1 MLSCIWEI
9 ILSLI
14 KIYKMTLNEFNIH
27 RKSRLP
33 SKSKSDES
41 DYSRISL
48 MDNNETIR
56 KKIKKAKTADVL
68 MPETEKEVND
78 LPEVN
83 NLLNIFSG
91 VTNQSKIEL
100 INAYS
105 GKNFSGF
112 KENLSEALVELI
124 SPINSEISKLMDDKN
139 YLDSIIKKGAEK
151 ANDRATKT
159 LTEVYDIVG
168 FIKR

>member
-1 MLSCIWEI
+1 LPEPFIDKNISRIM
-9 ILSLI
+9 SLRNGLE
-14 KIYKMTLNEFNIH
+14 KM
-27 RKSRLP
+27 
-33 SKSKSDES
+33 SKSDES
-41 DYSRISL
+41 DYSRINL
-48 MDNNETIR
+48 MDDNETIR

-68 MPETEKEVND
+68 MPETEKEINS

-91 VTNQSKIEL
+91 VTKETKIEL

-124 SPINSEISKLMDDKN
+124 SPINSEISRLMDDKN
-139 YLDSIIKKGAEK
+139 YLDSIIKKGSEK
-151 ANDRATKT
+151 ANERAIRT
-159 LTEVYDIVG
+159 LTEVYDIIG